1 MSLWF
6 SAEETTLGWKK
17 VRTGLNTG
25 AHPSQT
31 QLCSKSLKRTG
42 PYKIDSICELGKLS
56 QTEFPSISTGFVF
69 VKFISPRA
77 PQMLIPDPMN
87 NNV

>member
-1 MSLWF
+1 MEKSENGF
-6 SAEETTLGWKK
+6 
-17 VRTGLNTG
+17 NTG

-42 PYKIDSICELGKLS
+42 PYKIDSICKLGKLS

-69 VKFISPRA
+69 VKFIDPRA
-77 PQMLIPDPMN
+77 PQMLITDPMN